1 MGRYHNTVTG
11 MTEKY
16 IKPTSMGERWGVN
29 WLTLTDKQGHGL
41 RVRLLA
47 GNLGFSALHYSDEE
61 MWQVKYHHQLKSIY
75 RPEVVLH
82 LDAAMRGLGNAS
94 CGPGP
99 LQKYEL
105 TEKSYSYTFVI
116 EPVK

>member
-1 MGRYHNTVTG
+1 M
-11 MTEKY
+11 
-16 IKPTSMGERWGVN
+16 SMGERWGVN
-29 WLTLTDKQGHGL
+29 WLTLTDKQGQGL